1 MSLMELPP
9 ITTASRTP
17 FGESGTGRGSEMLE
31 VVGTSCV
38 LTDAPWKVLLFQ
50 ESEDLEGSGW
60 KMPLWDH
67 RQCFHPSTAFVALTP
82 FAKHAELLGLGVQL
96 SATSGC

>member
-1 MSLMELPP
+1 MELPP

-17 FGESGTGRGSEMLE
+17 FGESGTGGVSEMLE

-50 ESEDLEGSGW
+50 ESEDLEGSSW
-60 KMPLWDH
+60 KMPPWDH

-82 FAKHAELLGLGVQL
+82 FAKHTELLGLGVQL